1 MIFYFIILVLTAVSL
16 YIGVTRFNNLFYT
29 LATVGF
35 VTLILIL
42 YLPKSFA
49 LRESTSTIISAEQF
63 NEIASVSSVDVK
75 AHESNKSYIK
85 KTTYTVS
92 KKSKIYFITGNRE
105 LDTKYDLYIKKLRRG
120 NYE

>member
-16 YIGVTRFNNLFYT
+16 YIGVTRFNNFFYT

-49 LRESTSTIISAEQF
+49 LRESTSTVISAEQF

-92 KKSKIYFITGNRE
+92 KKSKIYFITGHRE
-105 LDTKYDLYIKKLRRG
+105 LDTKYDVYIKK
-120 NYE
+120 